1 VGVRCRPWACRGG
14 VGVVAIP
21 AGAGIVPLDEVRS
34 VGGIRCRPLMNDES
48 PYIPSSPSLPNPLID
63 GFLPT
68 RIGSYQVIRL
78 LNSGG
83 MGSVFEARQ
92 AQPDRLVAL
101 KLLRTTLLTPPQL
114 ERFRLEGEAL
124 GRLQHANIAQIFEFG
139 THCQGL
145 LEIPFFAMERVRG
158 ARTIVEYANAKALAW
173 RERIG
178 LILPVLDAL
187 RHAHTCGIVH
197 RDLKPA
203 NILVDETGV
212 VKLID
217 FGVARLSDRDPSEM
231 LTSPSVLVGTLQY
244 MSPEQ
249 AGHKPADER
258 SDQYSLGVVL
268 YELLCGVLPE
278 PPTREGVSSEI
289 SYKKSGPIL
298 PSVHRPL
305 LPRDLDTVVPKMLS
319 VAPEER
325 YETLDALER
334 DLRHVLVDE
343 PIEAHKPAAWEKRM
357 RATRRWAVRHPAWLS
372 VMLTA
377 VGASVSYPLG
387 TTIDLLGFQDA
398 YESRVTTTLNFVPD
412 EPLGDVIVIALT
424 DQTGFGELASR
435 YNLDRLDPRR
445 NATLRGLHALLLE
458 RLVKS
463 GAGAVAVDIHFSPVP
478 TPDDAPL
485 AAAARHLER
494 SGIPCVL
501 ARRPFDGG
509 DAEVVTINSALT
521 TSRPGFIGAN
531 VSATAPWN
539 IVLAAQRPNA
549 PTRPSLALAAA
560 AAHAAATGGHV
571 DMATGIT
578 SLGNGTAAFVTHH
591 SFLRRMETDLAA
603 LGYRKD
609 DLLAHFTV
617 EMPPLSTLAGNTID
631 FGAALTLDDGALRH
645 RCAGRVVLIGDLR
658 AGQDGPFPHASKIP
672 YHGLQA
678 NAVAI
683 QMLITGQ
690 CIRWLPYVEFGPLTL
705 GTPFPMLLLAATA
718 GCWAGRIT
726 RTSRTSLALI
736 ASFAAPIA
744 ASLISYQVGGWL
756 WSPATYCLAV
766 VITFAL
772 ARGAT
777 AAHLF
782 RSEGVT
788 LS

>member
-1 VGVRCRPWACRGG
+1 
-14 VGVVAIP
+14 
-21 AGAGIVPLDEVRS
+21 
-34 VGGIRCRPLMNDES
+34 MNDES
-48 PYIPSSPSLPNPLID
+48 PYIPSSPALQNDSAD
-63 GFLPT
+63 SFLPK

-101 KLLRTTLLTPPQL
+101 KLLRTTLLTPQQL

-158 ARTIVEYANAKALAW
+158 AHSIVEYANVKALPW

-187 RHAHTCGIVH
+187 RHAHSSGIVH

-217 FGVARLSDRDPSEM
+217 FGVARLSDRDPAEM

-249 AGHKPADER
+249 ASHKPADER
-258 SDQYSLGVVL
+258 SDQFSLGVVL
-268 YELLCGVLPE
+268 YELLCDVLPE
-278 PPTREGVSSEI
+278 PPPREGVSSENVA
-289 SYKKSGPIL
+289 KEGVPTP
-298 PSVHRPL
+298 PSVHRSH
-305 LPRDLDTVVPKMLS
+305 LPRDLDTVALKVLS
-319 VAPEER
+319 VAPEDR
-325 YETLDALER
+325 YQTLDALER
-334 DLRHVLVDE
+334 DLRHVLADE
-343 PIEAHKPAAWEKRM
+343 PVEAHLPGMWAKLL
-357 RATRRWAVRHPAWLS
+357 RATRRWAVRHPIWLS
-372 VMLTA
+372 VLLTA
-377 VGASVSYPLG
+377 VGGSMSYPLG

-398 YESRVTTTLNFVPD
+398 YESRVTAMFNFVPD
-412 EPLGDVIVIALT
+412 ETLRDVTMIALT
-424 DQTGFGELASR
+424 DQTRFAELASR
-435 YNLDRLDPRR
+435 FNLDRVDPRR
-445 NATLRGLHALLLE
+445 NATLRSLHALLLE
-458 RLVKS
+458 RLVNS
-463 GAGAVAVDIHFSPVP
+463 GARAVAVDIHFSPAS
-478 TPDDAPL
+478 TPDDASL
-485 AAAARHLER
+485 AAAARHVER

-509 DAEVVTINSALT
+509 DAEVVSINSALT

-549 PTRPSLALAAA
+549 PARPSLALAAA
-560 AAHAAATGGHV
+560 AAHAAATGAHV

-591 SFLRRMETDLAA
+591 SFLRRMETDIVP
-603 LGYRKD
+603 LGYRRD

-617 EMPPLSTLAGNTID
+617 EMPPLAILAENTID

-658 AGQDGPFPHASKIP
+658 AGQDGPFPHPSKIP
-672 YHGLQA
+672 YHGLHA

-683 QMLITGQ
+683 QMLINGQ
-690 CIRWLPYVEFGPLTL
+690 CIRWLPYIEFGPLTL
-705 GTPFPMLLLAATA
+705 GTPFPMLLLAATS
-718 GCWAGRIT
+718 GCRAGRFT
-726 RTSRTSLALI
+726 RTSRTWLALV

-744 ASLISYQVGGWL
+744 ASLISYRVGGWL
-756 WSPATYCLAV
+756 WSPATFCLAV

-772 ARGAT
+772 ARGAM

-782 RSEGVT
+782 RSEGMT